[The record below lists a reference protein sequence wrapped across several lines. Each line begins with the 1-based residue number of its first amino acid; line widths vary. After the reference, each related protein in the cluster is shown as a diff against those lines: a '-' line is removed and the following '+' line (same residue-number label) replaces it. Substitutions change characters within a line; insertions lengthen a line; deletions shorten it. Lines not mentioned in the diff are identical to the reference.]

1 MSGVQGVER
10 AVVTGVA
17 GFIGSHLAEALMLQ
31 GVNVVGIDRRSP
43 SCDPMAAGNLENV
56 LGRRGFQLVE
66 GDLGELDLGPLT
78 EGASVVFHLA
88 GVPGVRPSWGE
99 RFGDYLASNVM
110 ATQRLL
116 EACVST
122 GVPRMVLASSSSVYG
137 NSVGRPS
144 REEDLPFPLSPYGV
158 TKLAAERLS
167 LSYAV
172 RQDTPLSVV
181 ALRYFTVYGPRQ
193 RPDMAIGRVLRS
205 VLTGHPLRLYG
216 DGVQR
221 RDFTYVGDAVAATMA
236 ASLAPAQA
244 EVVNI
249 GGGRSVSMLDVLA
262 CAAQVTGREVPVL
275 RDARQLGDVDA
286 TEADLTRARDLLGYE
301 PSTPLAE
308 GMSQQWKWISS

>member
-1 MSGVQGVER
+1 MQQVER

-17 GFIGSHLAEALMLQ
+17 GFIGSHLAEALLLQ
-31 GVNVVGIDRRSP
+31 GANVVGIDRRSP
-43 SCDPMAAGNLENV
+43 AGDPVAAENLESL
-56 LGRRGFQLVE
+56 LGRRGFHLVE
-66 GDLGELDLGPLT
+66 GELGELDLRSLT
-78 EGASVVFHLA
+78 EGASAVFHLA

-99 RFGDYLASNVM
+99 RFAEYLASNVM
-110 ATQRLL
+110 VTQRLL

-122 GVPRMVLASSSSVYG
+122 DVPRMVLASSSSVYG

-167 LSYAV
+167 LAYAV
-172 RQDTPLSVV
+172 RRDTPLSVV

-193 RPDMAIGRVLRS
+193 RPDMAIGRILRS

-236 ASLAPAQA
+236 ACVAPAQA
-244 EVVNI
+244 EVVNV

-262 CAAQVTGREVPVL
+262 CAAQVTGQDVPIL
-275 RDARQLGDVDA
+275 RDVTQLGDVDT
-286 TEADLTRARDLLGYE
+286 TEADLTRARKLLGYE
-301 PSTPLAE
+301 PSTSLAE
-308 GMSQQWKWISS
+308 GMGQQWKWITS